1 MRVGLKAAF
10 VLVVTLRAQVVIE
23 PRSKPAGRERPP
35 EQTTLRVDTNLVLVP
50 VTVTDPLNRPV
61 TGLEKDNF
69 RILDDKVPQTI
80 TQFAMEDDPVAVGF
94 VFDTSGSIGQSLR
107 ASRRAAMEF
116 FENRDI
122 QDEFF
127 LVEFASSAKLVV
139 PLTRET
145 GGIAEE
151 LLLSRSGGTT
161 AFLDAIYLALNEI
174 KKAKNTK
181 RALVI
186 ISDGGDNHS
195 RYTEAE
201 LKTVL
206 RESDALIYSI
216 WVPGYQAPGG
226 REVYDGAQLM
236 SKIAEQTGGRLF
248 PAGAA
253 EFRDIAQKIIIDL
266 RNRYVVGYTP
276 HAQSRDG
283 RYHRVQVQV
292 IPPRGLPPLRAHWR
306 HGYYAPSE

>member
-1 MRVGLKAAF
+1 MRVWLKAGVVF
-10 VLVVTLRAQVVIE
+10 VFTLHAQVIIE
-23 PRSKPAGRERPP
+23 RRSQPAGKEQPP
-35 EQTTLRVDTNLVLVP
+35 KQPTLRVDTNLVLIP

-69 RILDDKVPQTI
+69 GILDGKVPQTI

-94 VFDTSGSIGQSLR
+94 VFDTSGSVGQSLH

-116 FENRDI
+116 FLNRDI

-127 LVEFASSAKLVV
+127 IVEFASSAKLVV
-139 PLTRET
+139 PLTQEI

-161 AFLDAIYLALNEI
+161 AFLDAVYLALNEI

-195 RYTEAE
+195 RYTETE

-206 RESDALIYSI
+206 QESDALIYSI
-216 WVPGYQAPGG
+216 WVPGYQTPGG
-226 REVYDGAQLM
+226 REVYDGTQLM
-236 SKIAEQTGGRLF
+236 SKIAEQTGGCLF
-248 PAGAA
+248 PASAA

-276 HAQSRDG
+276 HNQSRDG
-283 RYHRVQVQV
+283 RYHRVQVQLV
-292 IPPRGLPPLRAHWR
+292 PPRGLPPLRAHWR